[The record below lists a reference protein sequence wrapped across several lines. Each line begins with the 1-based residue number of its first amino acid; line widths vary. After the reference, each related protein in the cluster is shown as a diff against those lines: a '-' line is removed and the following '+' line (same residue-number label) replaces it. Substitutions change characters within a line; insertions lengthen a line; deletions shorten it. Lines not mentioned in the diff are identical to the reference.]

1 VTDAIDGLRRA
12 TRDIHDRLHLHPAF
26 APLMGTRPDAAGY
39 RRLIGQLYGFHAP
52 AEAWLFD
59 AAEDLLPELHDL
71 PQRRK
76 AHLLRDDLDAIGRVL
91 PGVEPP
97 PERMR
102 LTRPLSRPAVLGG
115 LYVTEGA
122 TLGGRELG
130 RLLAPVLRDLGLAEP
145 DGRRFFLAYGTAQGT
160 MWRGFCTVLETAAA
174 GFDPAERQA
183 MEAAARDLFLAMEDW
198 LTSSRVPA

>member
-1 VTDAIDGLRRA
+1 MTDAIDGLRRA

-26 APLMGTRPDAAGY
+26 APLMGTPPDPAGY
-39 RRLIGQLYGFHAP
+39 RRLLGQLYGFHAP

-76 AHLLRDDLDAIGRVL
+76 AHLLRDDLVALARVL
-91 PGVEPP
+91 PGESPP
-97 PERMR
+97 REQIR

-130 RLLAPVLRDLGLAEP
+130 RMLGPVLGDLGLGEP
-145 DGRRFFLAYGTAQGT
+145 DGRRFFLAYGGAQGA
-160 MWRGFCTVLETAAA
+160 MWRGFCAVVDAAA
-174 GFDPAERQA
+174 AEFSPAEQA
-183 MEAAARDLFLAMEDW
+183 TMEAAARDLFLTMEEW